1 MQKQDLAVVILA
13 AGKGTRMQSPL
24 PKVLIPIFGKPTLEY
39 VLDIAEKLSPAR
51 TLLVLGFQANRI
63 RKKISKRNLEFV
75 LQEEQLGT
83 GHAAY
88 QTEKVMR
95 NFEGNILVLCGDMPL
110 INPETLERLLNQHT
124 KMAAKCTVLTLKTKM
139 NNDFGRIIRDDEGS
153 ILRIVEFRD
162 ASEKEKNVDE
172 FNSGVYCFDKNLF
185 FKALSS
191 IGDNNLQKEYYL
203 TDTIEYFVKS
213 GYFVASLQT
222 EDTEEIIGINSL
234 DDLKQVERLVEKK
247 THP

>member
-185 FKALSS
+185 FKALTY
-191 IGDNNLQKEYYL
+191 IDDDNIQKEYYL
-203 TDTIEYFVKS
+203 TDTLEYSVKI
-213 GYFVASLQT
+213 GCPVASVQI
-222 EDTEEIIGINSL
+222 EDVDEIIGINTP
-234 DDLKQVERLVEKK
+234 DDLQRVEQLLKDR
-247 THP
+247 PSP

>member
-51 TLLVLGFQANRI
+51 TLLVLGFQANLI
-63 RKKISKRNLEFV
+63 RKKFSKRNLEFV

-110 INPETLERLLNQHT
+110 IKAETLRQLINRHKKLE
-124 KMAAKCTVLTLKTKM
+124 AKCTLLTLKADVS
-139 NNDFGRIIRDDEGS
+139 NDFGRIIRD
-153 ILRIVEFRD
+153 
-162 ASEKEKNVDE
+162 
-172 FNSGVYCFDKNLF
+172 
-185 FKALSS
+185 LSL
-191 IGDNNLQKEYYL
+191 IH
-203 TDTIEYFVKS
+203 F
-213 GYFVASLQT
+213 
-222 EDTEEIIGINSL
+222 
-234 DDLKQVERLVEKK
+234 
-247 THP
+247 